1 LSTKCIFG
9 EDTLRSKSRNL
20 KHPIS
25 FRHPEFSSGS
35 AFPKTQLKIPDEMLK
50 QVQQHKNPSFF
61 KAFEQWV
68 VFANFYLSDSI
79 FPPKYLFRSKRY
91 DY

>member
-50 QVQQHKNPSFF
+50 QVQHDAIVLIPFVFF
-61 KAFEQWV
+61 AQKPQF
-68 VFANFYLSDSI
+68 F
-79 FPPKYLFRSKRY
+79 
-91 DY
+91 